1 MAKYQKRS
9 AAKRPTHRAY
19 YVTGEGDNRYWHEL
33 GPVWTH
39 QDGEG
44 FTLIPNV
51 LPAAGEAIT
60 IRKIEDKK
68 KVDQSADATANAEHA
83 DDDLGEQ

>member
-1 MAKYQKRS
+1 MAKFQKRS

-44 FTLIPNV
+44 FTLLPNV
-51 LPAAGEAIT
+51 LPAPGEAIT

-68 KVDQSADATANAEHA
+68 KAGKPSEDAISTESDDSAD
-83 DDDLGEQ
+83 GE

>member
-44 FTLIPNV
+44 FTLLPNV
-51 LPAAGEAIT
+51 LPAPGEAIT

-68 KVDQSADATANAEHA
+68 KGTAAPEDAASTEA
-83 DDDLGEQ
+83 DDSAESEE